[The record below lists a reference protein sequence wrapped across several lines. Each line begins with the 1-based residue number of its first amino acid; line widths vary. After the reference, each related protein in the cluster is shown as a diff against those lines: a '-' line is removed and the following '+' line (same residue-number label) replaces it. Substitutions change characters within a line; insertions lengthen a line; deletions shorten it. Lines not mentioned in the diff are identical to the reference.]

1 MPPRTRNAFQAPQ
14 LDDFRLNG
22 LESGGVEVLAPRGVY
37 ELQRFDTVD
46 VSGLSLAGAQFTEC
60 AFEAVQAHEADL
72 QSTRFIDSRFEH
84 LTAPVLS
91 MRRTTWKGVEL
102 STSRLGAVEAYD
114 AEFARVRIEGSKLG
128 WLNFR
133 AAKLQD
139 VHVVNCHI
147 DELDLEGAE
156 LVRVAFENC
165 SVDKLVLTAAKSQ
178 HLDLRGLDFASIV
191 GIDGLRGARIS
202 TRQATDLLEVFAAQ
216 VGVEIA

>member
-14 LDDFRLNG
+14 LDDLRLNG
-22 LESGGVEVLAPRGVY
+22 LENGGVEMLAPRGVY

-46 VSGLSLAGAQFTEC
+46 ISGLSLAGAQFTEC

-114 AEFARVRIEGSKLG
+114 AEFSRVRIDGSKLG

-133 AAKLQD
+133 AAKLHD
-139 VHVVNCHI
+139 VQFVNCHI

-156 LVRVAFENC
+156 LVRVAFDNC
-165 SVDKLVLTAAKSQ
+165 TVDKLVLTGARSQ
-178 HLDLRGLDFASIV
+178 HLDLRGLDFASIA

-202 TRQATDLLEVFAAQ
+202 THQATDLLDIFASQ
-216 VGVEIA
+216 LGIEIA